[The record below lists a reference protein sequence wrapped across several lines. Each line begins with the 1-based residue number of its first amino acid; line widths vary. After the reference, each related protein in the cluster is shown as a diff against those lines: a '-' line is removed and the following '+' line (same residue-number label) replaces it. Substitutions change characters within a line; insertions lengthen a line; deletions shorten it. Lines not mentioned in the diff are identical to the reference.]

1 MRTVSISKGGQV
13 DVSASKVLEIKEE
26 IKMSDCFTKTQKSK
40 IKQAWMDT
48 VSHKQTNTN
57 TKQTK
62 RQSKL
67 KQGWF
72 GPVIATNKRYENR
85 GKQETKNKTRLGRC
99 SDYHKQT
106 NTKQTNKI

>member
-1 MRTVSISKGGQV
+1 
-13 DVSASKVLEIKEE
+13 
-26 IKMSDCFTKTQKSK
+26 MSDCFTKTQKSQ

-85 GKQETKNKTRLGRC
+85 GKQKTKQDWVGVVK
-99 SDYHKQT
+99 YHKQT
-106 NTKQTNKI
+106 NTKQTNEI

>member
-1 MRTVSISKGGQV
+1 
-13 DVSASKVLEIKEE
+13 
-26 IKMSDCFTKTQKSK
+26 
-40 IKQAWMDT
+40 MDT

-85 GKQETKNKTRLGRC
+85 GKQETKIEENKEV
-99 SDYHKQT
+99 
-106 NTKQTNKI
+106 NKNSRDPSSGPSCRHNMRDGQKYDALWIQKVLIS